1 MRSCGSLRF
10 CAPLKRAGLLIV
22 LAALAGCDVPTSLP
36 IFDVR
41 WVFPVEETSISVVE
55 LLPANV
61 DTAGG
66 NFVVT
71 PNVVLSETFGSL
83 CPVCVGSGGV
93 PVPKPAF
100 LVSFNQTG
108 SLPTDVVSAVLV
120 AGSISLA
127 VVNNLG
133 FDPINPAAAPPPT
146 GTFTVTIY
154 DTDISGNQLGQVILD
169 GANGDAI
176 PAGPSTVPITL
187 TAGTVSSTI
196 FAEITLDSPAG
207 DAVPIDLAAGFTV
220 TVGDVSVSSV
230 TLNVAG
236 LSVNTGTDTLD
247 VEDVGTDITDRIQEG
262 SLILDIQNP
271 FGVGVNL
278 SLDISD
284 GGLPPLFL
292 PINKNV
298 AITSAATST
307 VTVGF
312 TQGELQRFLGQADVL
327 VSGTG
332 TVVAPSPATVTAT
345 DVLVIQVDLDLT
357 LEIS

>member
-1 MRSCGSLRF
+1 MSSCRPLRF
-10 CAPLKRAGLLIV
+10 CVPLERAGLLIV
-22 LAALAGCDVPTSLP
+22 LAALSGCDVPTNLP
-36 IFDVR
+36 IFDVQ

-71 PNVVLSETFGSL
+71 PNVVLSQTLGSL

-93 PVPKPAF
+93 PVPKPVF

-108 SLPTDVVSAVLV
+108 SLPADVVSAELV

-127 VVNNLG
+127 VQNNLG
-133 FDPINPAAAPPPT
+133 FDPINPATAPAAP
-146 GTFTVTIY
+146 GTFTVTLY
-154 DTDISGNQLGQVILD
+154 DVDILGRQLGQVVLD
-169 GANGDAI
+169 GATGGTL
-176 PAGPSTVPITL
+176 PAGPSTVPINL
-187 TAGTVSSTI
+187 TAGTVSSTV
-196 FAEITLDSPAG
+196 FAEITLDSPQG

-230 TLNVAG
+230 TLNVDGISAD
-236 LSVNTGTDTLD
+236 LDPTSLD
-247 VEDVGTDITDRIQEG
+247 VGDIDTGVVDRIQSG

-271 FGVGVNL
+271 FGVGVTLN
-278 SLDISD
+278 LDIS
-284 GGLPPLFL
+284 GTGFAT
-292 PINKNV
+292 ISKNV
-298 AITSAATST
+298 VIGSAATST
-307 VTVGF
+307 VTVTY
-312 TQGELQRFLGQADVL
+312 TQAELQSFLGQTVVT

-332 TVVAPSPATVTAT
+332 TVVAPSAATVTAT
-345 DVLVIQVDLDLT
+345 QVLVIQVDLDLT